1 VELAGLRSLRVL
13 LASDFL
19 QKVAETFATRVVLL
33 VVGLF
38 TSIIVTRALGPSGRG
53 LYGVALAVSG
63 IGIQLTNLGLHASN
77 TYLVAQN
84 RSLLGTLIANSVF
97 ISFVPIGFGVGLVYL
112 AFQILPHIAPLHE
125 TLLFLALA
133 WIPLGLAYM
142 LGQNLLLGIQE
153 VRAYNQIEILLRL
166 VAVVLTGL
174 IILGGRV
181 SPENIFSVSL
191 ITACL
196 GLILVLRHLKS
207 SHPFRLSLSYRLFK
221 DNILYGFRAYIAAF
235 LPFLVLRVDLL
246 IVESIKGSTQAGYY
260 SLAATLTD
268 MLYLLP
274 ATVGAI
280 LFPKLSAMQSV
291 REKWD
296 FAKKVSFGV
305 WGAMLPIIGTALLL
319 VSPAIRIMYGAR
331 FLAAVPSSR
340 ILFVAIFFYAANTV
354 LNLFL
359 ASLGYPTWTL
369 VIWSGGVVMN
379 VVLNLLFVP
388 SFGIQGAAWNSLLTY
403 ASVYL
408 CHVAL
413 IPRKVLRFIE

>member
-1 VELAGLRSLRVL
+1 
-13 LASDFL
+13 
-19 QKVAETFATRVVLL
+19 
-33 VVGLF
+33 
-38 TSIIVTRALGPSGRG
+38 
-53 LYGVALAVSG
+53 
-63 IGIQLTNLGLHASN
+63 
-77 TYLVAQN
+77 
-84 RSLLGTLIANSVF
+84 
-97 ISFVPIGFGVGLVYL
+97 
-112 AFQILPHIAPLHE
+112 
-125 TLLFLALA
+125 
-133 WIPLGLAYM
+133 
-142 LGQNLLLGIQE
+142 
-153 VRAYNQIEILLRL
+153 
-166 VAVVLTGL
+166 
-174 IILGGRV
+174 
-181 SPENIFSVSL
+181 
-191 ITACL
+191 
-196 GLILVLRHLKS
+196 
-207 SHPFRLSLSYRLFK
+207 
-221 DNILYGFRAYIAAF
+221 
-235 LPFLVLRVDLL
+235 VLRVDLL